1 MCSTSPCAGTSA
13 NGLDERA
20 VPAQWPAELREW
32 ATAFDAMR
40 DRLQDSFNRLTEFSW
55 DIAHALRSPLN
66 NRRGE
71 TEVAL
76 GRARAADQCVT
87 VRGEGAADIVADP
100 MLVRRAVSH
109 LLGHA
114 LKDTPPGGTVRRW
127 RRGRCTKARWRSVFP
142 IRGPASRRSTCRGF
156 STGFPGRQE
165 QVGLLARFIVRA
177 VLSWGE

>member
-76 GRARAADQCVT
+76 GRARAP
-87 VRGEGAADIVADP
+87 GEYRQNLA
-100 MLVRRAVSH
+100 SS
-109 LLGHA
+109 LGN
-114 LKDTPPGGTVRRW
+114 
-127 RRGRCTKARWRSVFP
+127 
-142 IRGPASRRSTCRGF
+142 STGCRG
-156 STGFPGRQE
+156 
-165 QVGLLARFIVRA
+165 
-177 VLSWGE
+177 